1 MATAVMINRTMT
13 KSTVD
18 MLLAVVL
25 VFESRLGSR
34 NERTWP
40 RPTRGTRWP
49 NGLGWIERLSLL
61 LLFFLGFLE
70 FRIVKGYGC
79 QESDYEFA
87 RMIVLNVLLV
97 GHDSN
102 VGIWLV
108 FENIACL
115 FELCMIT

>member
-25 VFESRLGSR
+25 VFESRLGSL
-34 NERTWP
+34 NECTWP
-40 RPTRGTRWP
+40 RQTRYTRWP
-49 NGLGWIERLSLL
+49 NGLGWIEMLSLL

-70 FRIVKGYGC
+70 FRIAKGYGG
-79 QESDYEFA
+79 QESDDAFA
-87 RMIVLNVLLV
+87 RMIMLNVLLV

-102 VGIWLV
+102 VGIGLV
-108 FENIACL
+108 FENLACL
-115 FELCMIT
+115 FELCMLT